1 MKQEIIDK
9 INRLA
14 SQDEPFL
21 FVINYQA
28 DEAFIRKLS
37 DINPEECLFDFE
49 GKGNFSHTR
58 KETWKEEIS
67 ETTWQIE
74 PPLYEDYEQS
84 FNIVKSNIMAGN
96 SYLTNLTNRVP
107 VSCNLSLEE
116 IFHRAKGKY
125 KLLLRRKRTQA
136 EDKAHLKEENIEE
149 NLTPFVCFSPE
160 TFVRIKGG
168 RIYSYPMKGTLDASL
183 PNAEKLLMEDRKEA
197 AEHATIVDLI
207 RNDLSR
213 VAEDVR
219 VDKYR
224 YVDVLHTNKG
234 DILQTSSE
242 ISGRLP
248 EDYPHHLGEIL
259 DAQLP
264 AGSITGAPKDK
275 TMQII
280 QEAEGY
286 DRGFYTGIMGIYD
299 QGELNS
305 AVMIRFIEE
314 EETSPVDF
322 EADGEKNFKANEG
335 KKPKI
340 VFQGRRRHH
349 FEERLPEGIRGSD
362 SENLPS
368 DLNPP
373 FILEKIKEIMKQQF
387 VETIKIK
394 NGKALALPY
403 HQARME
409 RTIRRF
415 FPTLASEEIKLSS
428 LISPKEEMNLYKA
441 RVVYDIQGV
450 EAIEYAPYKMKEI
463 HSLKVVE
470 DDEIDYTY
478 KSTDRSALNALVAQK
493 DDCDE
498 IIIVKNGLITDTS
511 FTNLALFD
519 GNRWL
524 TPKHPLL
531 QGTKRAQLLE
541 AGIILEADL
550 TLENLRKAEKVSLF
564 NAMIDFGERE
574 VTKIFL
580 PDQN

>member
-21 FVINYQA
+21 FVINYQG
-28 DEAFIRKLS
+28 DKAFIRLLS

-49 GKGNFSHTR
+49 GRGNLSHAW
-58 KETWKEEIS
+58 KETWKEGTSEKETWKKETSEEEIS

-74 PPLYEDYEQS
+74 PPLYEDYERS

-96 SYLTNLTNRVP
+96 SYLTNLTCRVP
-107 VSCNLSLEE
+107 VSCNLSLED

-125 KLLLRRKRTQA
+125 KLLLRRKR
-136 EDKAHLKEENIEE
+136 

-183 PNAEKLLMEDRKEA
+183 PNAEKQLMEDRKEA

-224 YVDVLHTNKG
+224 YIDVLHTNKG

-314 EETSPVDF
+314 ETSPVDF
-322 EADGEKNFKANEG
+322 ETDGEKNFKAKEG
-335 KKPKI
+335 K
-340 VFQGRRRHH
+340 
-349 FEERLPEGIRGSD
+349 
-362 SENLPS
+362 
-368 DLNPP
+368 
-373 FILEKIKEIMKQQF
+373 
-387 VETIKIK
+387 
-394 NGKALALPY
+394 
-403 HQARME
+403 
-409 RTIRRF
+409 
-415 FPTLASEEIKLSS
+415 ASEGKEPKASRKLYFKAGGGITSKS
-428 LISPKEEMNLYKA
+428 DCRREYEE
-441 RVVYDIQGV
+441 VIQ
-450 EAIEYAPYKMKEI
+450 
-463 HSLKVVE
+463 
-470 DDEIDYTY
+470 
-478 KSTDRSALNALVAQK
+478 
-493 DDCDE
+493 
-498 IIIVKNGLITDTS
+498 
-511 FTNLALFD
+511 
-519 GNRWL
+519 
-524 TPKHPLL
+524 
-531 QGTKRAQLLE
+531 
-541 AGIILEADL
+541 
-550 TLENLRKAEKVSLF
+550 
-564 NAMIDFGERE
+564 
-574 VTKIFL
+574 KIYL
-580 PDQN
+580 PF

>member
-21 FVINYQA
+21 FVINYQG
-28 DEAFIRKLS
+28 DKAFIRLLS

-49 GKGNFSHTR
+49 GRGNLSHVWKETLKEEISE

-74 PPLYEDYEQS
+74 PPLYEDYERS

-136 EDKAHLKEENIEE
+136 EDKAHLKEEAQNKAHLKEENIEE
-149 NLTPFVCFSPE
+149 NLTSFVCFSPE

-183 PNAEKLLMEDRKEA
+183 PNAEKLLMEDRKET

-224 YVDVLHTNKG
+224 YIDVLHTNKG

-242 ISGRLP
+242 ISGSLP
-248 EDYPHHLGEIL
+248 EDYRQHLGEIL

-280 QEAEGY
+280 HEAEGY

-299 QGELNS
+299 HGELNS
-305 AVMIRFIEE
+305 AVMIRFVEE
-314 EETSPVDF
+314 EASPSKT
-322 EADGEKNFKANEG
+322 EKGKNPEVSRELYFKAGGGITSKSDCRKEYEEVIQ
-335 KKPKI
+335 KI
-340 VFQGRRRHH
+340 Y
-349 FEERLPEGIRGSD
+349 LPIQENPS
-362 SENLPS
+362 SE
-368 DLNPP
+368 
-373 FILEKIKEIMKQQF
+373 
-387 VETIKIK
+387 
-394 NGKALALPY
+394 Y
-403 HQARME
+403 
-409 RTIRRF
+409 
-415 FPTLASEEIKLSS
+415 
-428 LISPKEEMNLYKA
+428 
-441 RVVYDIQGV
+441 
-450 EAIEYAPYKMKEI
+450 
-463 HSLKVVE
+463 
-470 DDEIDYTY
+470 
-478 KSTDRSALNALVAQK
+478 
-493 DDCDE
+493 
-498 IIIVKNGLITDTS
+498 
-511 FTNLALFD
+511 
-519 GNRWL
+519 
-524 TPKHPLL
+524 
-531 QGTKRAQLLE
+531 
-541 AGIILEADL
+541 
-550 TLENLRKAEKVSLF
+550 
-564 NAMIDFGERE
+564 
-574 VTKIFL
+574 
-580 PDQN
+580 

>member
-9 INRLA
+9 INQLA

-21 FVINYQA
+21 FVINYQG
-28 DEAFIRKLS
+28 DKAFIRLLS
-37 DINPEECLFDFE
+37 DIIPEECLFDFE
-49 GKGNFSHTR
+49 GRGNLSHAW
-58 KETWKEEIS
+58 KETWKEETLKEEISEKETWKKETSEKEIS
-67 ETTWQIE
+67 ETIWQIE
-74 PPLYEDYEQS
+74 PPLYEDYERS

-96 SYLTNLTNRVP
+96 SYLTNLTCRVP

-125 KLLLRRKRTQA
+125 KLLLRRKKTQA

-183 PNAEKLLMEDRKEA
+183 PDAEKQLMEDQKEA

-213 VAEDVR
+213 VAENVR

-224 YVDVLHTNKG
+224 YIDVLHTNKG

-248 EDYPHHLGEIL
+248 EDYRQHLGEIL

-280 QEAEGY
+280 HEAEGY

-314 EETSPVDF
+314 ETSPVDF
-322 EADGEKNFKANEG
+322 ETDGEKNFKAKEG
-335 KKPKI
+335 K
-340 VFQGRRRHH
+340 
-349 FEERLPEGIRGSD
+349 
-362 SENLPS
+362 
-368 DLNPP
+368 
-373 FILEKIKEIMKQQF
+373 
-387 VETIKIK
+387 
-394 NGKALALPY
+394 
-403 HQARME
+403 
-409 RTIRRF
+409 
-415 FPTLASEEIKLSS
+415 ASEGKE
-428 LISPKEEMNLYKA
+428 PKASRELYFKAGGGITSKSDCRKEYEE
-441 RVVYDIQGV
+441 VIQ
-450 EAIEYAPYKMKEI
+450 
-463 HSLKVVE
+463 
-470 DDEIDYTY
+470 
-478 KSTDRSALNALVAQK
+478 
-493 DDCDE
+493 
-498 IIIVKNGLITDTS
+498 
-511 FTNLALFD
+511 
-519 GNRWL
+519 
-524 TPKHPLL
+524 
-531 QGTKRAQLLE
+531 
-541 AGIILEADL
+541 
-550 TLENLRKAEKVSLF
+550 
-564 NAMIDFGERE
+564 
-574 VTKIFL
+574 KIYL
-580 PDQN
+580 PF

>member
-21 FVINYQA
+21 FVINYQG
-28 DEAFIRKLS
+28 DKAFIRLLS

-49 GKGNFSHTR
+49 GRGNFSHARKETLKEEISE
-58 KETWKEEIS
+58 KETWKKETSEKEIS

-74 PPLYEDYEQS
+74 PPLYEDYERS

-96 SYLTNLTNRVP
+96 SYLTNLTCRVP

-125 KLLLRRKRTQA
+125 KLLLRRKR
-136 EDKAHLKEENIEE
+136 

-183 PNAEKLLMEDRKEA
+183 PDAEKQLMEDRKEA

-224 YVDVLHTNKG
+224 YIDVLHTNKG
-234 DILQTSSE
+234 NILQTSSE

-314 EETSPVDF
+314 ETSPVDF
-322 EADGEKNFKANEG
+322 ETDGEKNFKAKEG
-335 KKPKI
+335 K
-340 VFQGRRRHH
+340 
-349 FEERLPEGIRGSD
+349 
-362 SENLPS
+362 
-368 DLNPP
+368 
-373 FILEKIKEIMKQQF
+373 
-387 VETIKIK
+387 
-394 NGKALALPY
+394 
-403 HQARME
+403 
-409 RTIRRF
+409 
-415 FPTLASEEIKLSS
+415 ASEGKEPKASRKLYFKAGGGITSKS
-428 LISPKEEMNLYKA
+428 DCRKEYEE
-441 RVVYDIQGV
+441 VIQ
-450 EAIEYAPYKMKEI
+450 
-463 HSLKVVE
+463 
-470 DDEIDYTY
+470 
-478 KSTDRSALNALVAQK
+478 
-493 DDCDE
+493 
-498 IIIVKNGLITDTS
+498 
-511 FTNLALFD
+511 
-519 GNRWL
+519 
-524 TPKHPLL
+524 
-531 QGTKRAQLLE
+531 
-541 AGIILEADL
+541 
-550 TLENLRKAEKVSLF
+550 
-564 NAMIDFGERE
+564 
-574 VTKIFL
+574 KIYL
-580 PDQN
+580 PF

>member
-21 FVINYQA
+21 FVINYQG
-28 DEAFIRKLS
+28 DKAFIRLLS

-49 GKGNFSHTR
+49 GRGNLSHAW
-58 KETWKEEIS
+58 KETWKEETWKEETWKKKISEEEIS
-67 ETTWQIE
+67 ETIWQIE
-74 PPLYEDYEQS
+74 PPLYEDYERS

-96 SYLTNLTNRVP
+96 SYLTNLTCRVP

-213 VAEDVR
+213 VAENVR

-224 YVDVLHTNKG
+224 YIDVLHTNKG
-234 DILQTSSE
+234 NILQTSSE

-314 EETSPVDF
+314 ETSPVDF
-322 EADGEKNFKANEG
+322 EADGEKNFKAKEG
-335 KKPKI
+335 K
-340 VFQGRRRHH
+340 
-349 FEERLPEGIRGSD
+349 
-362 SENLPS
+362 
-368 DLNPP
+368 
-373 FILEKIKEIMKQQF
+373 
-387 VETIKIK
+387 
-394 NGKALALPY
+394 
-403 HQARME
+403 
-409 RTIRRF
+409 
-415 FPTLASEEIKLSS
+415 ASEGKE
-428 LISPKEEMNLYKA
+428 PKASRELYFKAGGGITSKSDCQREYEE
-441 RVVYDIQGV
+441 VIQ
-450 EAIEYAPYKMKEI
+450 
-463 HSLKVVE
+463 
-470 DDEIDYTY
+470 
-478 KSTDRSALNALVAQK
+478 
-493 DDCDE
+493 
-498 IIIVKNGLITDTS
+498 
-511 FTNLALFD
+511 
-519 GNRWL
+519 
-524 TPKHPLL
+524 
-531 QGTKRAQLLE
+531 
-541 AGIILEADL
+541 
-550 TLENLRKAEKVSLF
+550 
-564 NAMIDFGERE
+564 
-574 VTKIFL
+574 KIYL
-580 PDQN
+580 PF

>member
-1 MKQEIIDK
+1 MKQKIIDK

-14 SQDEPFL
+14 SQKEPFL

-37 DINPEECLFDFE
+37 DINSEECLFDFE
-49 GKGNFSHTR
+49 GRGNWRENHS
-58 KETWKEEIS
+58 KEMGDSKRIYEEIS
-67 ETTWQIE
+67 REIPKEISEKKFFKGTPLDSPISWQIT
-74 PPLYEDYEQS
+74 PPLYNDYERS
-84 FNIVKSNIMAGN
+84 FDIVKNNIMAGN
-96 SYLTNLTNRVP
+96 SYLTNLTCKVP
-107 VSCNLSLEE
+107 VSCNLSLED
-116 IFHRAKGKY
+116 IFNQAKGKY
-125 KLLLRRKRTQA
+125 KLLIRRKRTQA
-136 EDKAHLKEENIEE
+136 EDKAQQKEEESQNKADKIEEEFQNKTYPKEENIEE
-149 NLTPFVCFSPE
+149 ISNSFVCFSPE

-224 YVDVLHTNKG
+224 YIDVLHTNKG

-286 DRGFYTGIMGIYD
+286 DRGFYTGIMGIYN

-305 AVMIRFIEE
+305 AVIIRFIE

-335 KKPKI
+335 KKPKESRKLYFKAGGGI
-340 VFQGRRRHH
+340 TSKSDCRREY
-349 FEERLPEGIRGSD
+349 EEVIQKIYLP
-362 SENLPS
+362 
-368 DLNPP
+368 
-373 FILEKIKEIMKQQF
+373 F
-387 VETIKIK
+387 
-394 NGKALALPY
+394 
-403 HQARME
+403 
-409 RTIRRF
+409 
-415 FPTLASEEIKLSS
+415 
-428 LISPKEEMNLYKA
+428 
-441 RVVYDIQGV
+441 
-450 EAIEYAPYKMKEI
+450 
-463 HSLKVVE
+463 
-470 DDEIDYTY
+470 
-478 KSTDRSALNALVAQK
+478 
-493 DDCDE
+493 
-498 IIIVKNGLITDTS
+498 
-511 FTNLALFD
+511 
-519 GNRWL
+519 
-524 TPKHPLL
+524 
-531 QGTKRAQLLE
+531 
-541 AGIILEADL
+541 
-550 TLENLRKAEKVSLF
+550 
-564 NAMIDFGERE
+564 
-574 VTKIFL
+574 
-580 PDQN
+580 

>member
-21 FVINYQA
+21 FVINYQG
-28 DEAFIRKLS
+28 DKAFIRLLS

-49 GKGNFSHTR
+49 GRGNLSHAWKETLKEGTSE
-58 KETWKEEIS
+58 KETWKKETSEEEIS
-67 ETTWQIE
+67 ETTWQIG
-74 PPLYEDYEQS
+74 PPFYEDYERS
-84 FNIVKSNIMAGN
+84 FNIVKNNIMAGN
-96 SYLTNLTNRVP
+96 SYLTNLTCRVP

-125 KLLLRRKRTQA
+125 KLLLKRKRTQA
-136 EDKAHLKEENIEE
+136 EDKVYLKEEPQNKAHLKEEPQNKAHLKEENIEE

-183 PNAEKLLMEDRKEA
+183 PDAEKLLMEDRKEA

-213 VAEDVR
+213 VAENVR

-224 YVDVLHTNKG
+224 YIDVLHTNKG

-248 EDYPHHLGEIL
+248 EDYPHHLGKIL

-314 EETSPVDF
+314 ETSPVDF
-322 EADGEKNFKANEG
+322 EADGEKNFNASEG
-335 KKPKI
+335 K
-340 VFQGRRRHH
+340 GD
-349 FEERLPEGIRGSD
+349 E
-362 SENLPS
+362 
-368 DLNPP
+368 
-373 FILEKIKEIMKQQF
+373 
-387 VETIKIK
+387 
-394 NGKALALPY
+394 
-403 HQARME
+403 
-409 RTIRRF
+409 
-415 FPTLASEEIKLSS
+415 ASEGKRDEASRKLYFKAGGGITSKS
-428 LISPKEEMNLYKA
+428 DCRREYEE
-441 RVVYDIQGV
+441 VIQ
-450 EAIEYAPYKMKEI
+450 
-463 HSLKVVE
+463 
-470 DDEIDYTY
+470 
-478 KSTDRSALNALVAQK
+478 
-493 DDCDE
+493 
-498 IIIVKNGLITDTS
+498 
-511 FTNLALFD
+511 
-519 GNRWL
+519 
-524 TPKHPLL
+524 
-531 QGTKRAQLLE
+531 
-541 AGIILEADL
+541 
-550 TLENLRKAEKVSLF
+550 
-564 NAMIDFGERE
+564 
-574 VTKIFL
+574 KIYL
-580 PDQN
+580 PF

>member
-9 INRLA
+9 INQLA

-21 FVINYQA
+21 FVINYQG
-28 DEAFIRKLS
+28 DKAFIRLLS
-37 DINPEECLFDFE
+37 DIIPEECLFDFE
-49 GKGNFSHTR
+49 GRGNFSHAW
-58 KETWKEEIS
+58 KETWKEGNS

-74 PPLYEDYEQS
+74 PPLYEDYERS

-96 SYLTNLTNRVP
+96 SYLTNLTCRVP
-107 VSCNLSLEE
+107 VSCNLSLED

-125 KLLLRRKRTQA
+125 KLLLKRKRTQA
-136 EDKAHLKEENIEE
+136 EDKDHLKEEAQNKAHLKEENIEE
-149 NLTPFVCFSPE
+149 NLNPFVCFSPE

-183 PNAEKLLMEDRKEA
+183 HDAEKQLMEDRKEA

-224 YVDVLHTNKG
+224 YIDVLHTNKG

-259 DAQLP
+259 EAQLP

-314 EETSPVDF
+314 ETSPVDF
-322 EADGEKNFKANEG
+322 ETDGEKNFKAKEG
-335 KKPKI
+335 K
-340 VFQGRRRHH
+340 
-349 FEERLPEGIRGSD
+349 
-362 SENLPS
+362 
-368 DLNPP
+368 
-373 FILEKIKEIMKQQF
+373 
-387 VETIKIK
+387 
-394 NGKALALPY
+394 
-403 HQARME
+403 
-409 RTIRRF
+409 
-415 FPTLASEEIKLSS
+415 ASEGKE
-428 LISPKEEMNLYKA
+428 PKASRELYFKAGGGITSKSDCRKEYEE
-441 RVVYDIQGV
+441 VIQ
-450 EAIEYAPYKMKEI
+450 
-463 HSLKVVE
+463 
-470 DDEIDYTY
+470 
-478 KSTDRSALNALVAQK
+478 
-493 DDCDE
+493 
-498 IIIVKNGLITDTS
+498 
-511 FTNLALFD
+511 
-519 GNRWL
+519 
-524 TPKHPLL
+524 
-531 QGTKRAQLLE
+531 
-541 AGIILEADL
+541 
-550 TLENLRKAEKVSLF
+550 
-564 NAMIDFGERE
+564 
-574 VTKIFL
+574 KIYL
-580 PDQN
+580 PF

>member
-9 INRLA
+9 INQLA

-21 FVINYQA
+21 FVINYQG
-28 DEAFIRKLS
+28 DKAFIRLLS

-49 GKGNFSHTR
+49 GRGNLSHVWKETLKEEISE
-58 KETWKEEIS
+58 KETWKKETSEKKIS

-74 PPLYEDYEQS
+74 PPLYEDYKRS

-96 SYLTNLTNRVP
+96 SYLTNLTCRVP

-125 KLLLRRKRTQA
+125 KLLLRRKR
-136 EDKAHLKEENIEE
+136 

-183 PNAEKLLMEDRKEA
+183 PNAEKQLMEDRKEA

-213 VAEDVR
+213 VAENVR

-280 QEAEGY
+280 HEAEGY

-305 AVMIRFIEE
+305 AVMIRFVEE
-314 EETSPVDF
+314 EASSSKT
-322 EADGEKNFKANEG
+322 EKGKNSEVSRELYFKAGGGITSKSDCRKEYEEVIQ
-335 KKPKI
+335 KI
-340 VFQGRRRHH
+340 Y
-349 FEERLPEGIRGSD
+349 LPIQENPS
-362 SENLPS
+362 SE
-368 DLNPP
+368 
-373 FILEKIKEIMKQQF
+373 
-387 VETIKIK
+387 
-394 NGKALALPY
+394 Y
-403 HQARME
+403 
-409 RTIRRF
+409 
-415 FPTLASEEIKLSS
+415 
-428 LISPKEEMNLYKA
+428 
-441 RVVYDIQGV
+441 
-450 EAIEYAPYKMKEI
+450 
-463 HSLKVVE
+463 
-470 DDEIDYTY
+470 
-478 KSTDRSALNALVAQK
+478 
-493 DDCDE
+493 
-498 IIIVKNGLITDTS
+498 
-511 FTNLALFD
+511 
-519 GNRWL
+519 
-524 TPKHPLL
+524 
-531 QGTKRAQLLE
+531 
-541 AGIILEADL
+541 
-550 TLENLRKAEKVSLF
+550 
-564 NAMIDFGERE
+564 
-574 VTKIFL
+574 
-580 PDQN
+580 

>member
-9 INRLA
+9 INQLA

-21 FVINYQA
+21 FVINYQG
-28 DEAFIRKLS
+28 DKAFIRLLS

-49 GKGNFSHTR
+49 GRGNLSHAWKEAWKEGTSE
-58 KETWKEEIS
+58 KETWKKETSEEEIS

-74 PPLYEDYEQS
+74 PPLYEDYERS

-96 SYLTNLTNRVP
+96 SYLTNLTCRVP
-107 VSCNLSLEE
+107 VSCNLPLEE

-136 EDKAHLKEENIEE
+136 EDKAHLKEEPQNKDYLKEEPQNKAHLKEENTEE

-183 PNAEKLLMEDRKEA
+183 PDAEKQLMEDRKEA

-224 YVDVLHTNKG
+224 YIDVLHTNKG

-314 EETSPVDF
+314 ETSPVDF
-322 EADGEKNFKANEG
+322 ETDGEKNFKAKEG
-335 KKPKI
+335 K
-340 VFQGRRRHH
+340 
-349 FEERLPEGIRGSD
+349 
-362 SENLPS
+362 
-368 DLNPP
+368 
-373 FILEKIKEIMKQQF
+373 
-387 VETIKIK
+387 
-394 NGKALALPY
+394 
-403 HQARME
+403 
-409 RTIRRF
+409 
-415 FPTLASEEIKLSS
+415 ASEGKE
-428 LISPKEEMNLYKA
+428 PKASRELYFKAGGGITSKSDCQREYEE
-441 RVVYDIQGV
+441 VIQ
-450 EAIEYAPYKMKEI
+450 
-463 HSLKVVE
+463 
-470 DDEIDYTY
+470 
-478 KSTDRSALNALVAQK
+478 
-493 DDCDE
+493 
-498 IIIVKNGLITDTS
+498 
-511 FTNLALFD
+511 
-519 GNRWL
+519 
-524 TPKHPLL
+524 
-531 QGTKRAQLLE
+531 
-541 AGIILEADL
+541 
-550 TLENLRKAEKVSLF
+550 
-564 NAMIDFGERE
+564 
-574 VTKIFL
+574 KIYL
-580 PDQN
+580 PF

>member
-9 INRLA
+9 INQLA

-21 FVINYQA
+21 FVINYQG
-28 DEAFIRKLS
+28 DKAFIRLLS

-49 GKGNFSHTR
+49 GRGNLSHAW
-58 KETWKEEIS
+58 KETWKEGTWKEETWKKKISEEEIS

-74 PPLYEDYEQS
+74 PPLYEDYERS

-96 SYLTNLTNRVP
+96 SYLTNLTCRVP
-107 VSCNLSLEE
+107 VSCNLSLED

-125 KLLLRRKRTQA
+125 KLLLRRKR
-136 EDKAHLKEENIEE
+136 

-183 PNAEKLLMEDRKEA
+183 PDAEKQLMEDRKEA

-213 VAEDVR
+213 VAENVR

-224 YVDVLHTNKG
+224 YIDVLHTNKG

-314 EETSPVDF
+314 ETSPVDF
-322 EADGEKNFKANEG
+322 ETDGEKNFKAKEG
-335 KKPKI
+335 K
-340 VFQGRRRHH
+340 
-349 FEERLPEGIRGSD
+349 
-362 SENLPS
+362 
-368 DLNPP
+368 
-373 FILEKIKEIMKQQF
+373 
-387 VETIKIK
+387 
-394 NGKALALPY
+394 
-403 HQARME
+403 
-409 RTIRRF
+409 
-415 FPTLASEEIKLSS
+415 ASEGKEPKASRKLYFKAGGGITSKS
-428 LISPKEEMNLYKA
+428 DCRKEYEE
-441 RVVYDIQGV
+441 VIQ
-450 EAIEYAPYKMKEI
+450 
-463 HSLKVVE
+463 
-470 DDEIDYTY
+470 
-478 KSTDRSALNALVAQK
+478 
-493 DDCDE
+493 
-498 IIIVKNGLITDTS
+498 
-511 FTNLALFD
+511 
-519 GNRWL
+519 
-524 TPKHPLL
+524 
-531 QGTKRAQLLE
+531 
-541 AGIILEADL
+541 
-550 TLENLRKAEKVSLF
+550 
-564 NAMIDFGERE
+564 
-574 VTKIFL
+574 KIYL
-580 PDQN
+580 PF

>member
-1 MKQEIIDK
+1 MRICNPQHQTLVSSLRFYHQYFALPKKSSIFAGMKQEIIDK

-21 FVINYQA
+21 FVINYQG
-28 DEAFIRKLS
+28 DKTFIRLLS

-49 GKGNFSHTR
+49 GRGNLSHAW
-58 KETWKEEIS
+58 KETWKEETSEKETSEEEIS

-74 PPLYEDYEQS
+74 PPLYEDYKRS

-96 SYLTNLTNRVP
+96 SYLTNLTCRVP

-136 EDKAHLKEENIEE
+136 EDKDHLKEENIEE

-183 PNAEKLLMEDRKEA
+183 PDAEKQLMEDRKEA

-213 VAEDVR
+213 VAENVR

-224 YVDVLHTNKG
+224 YIDVLHTNKG

-314 EETSPVDF
+314 ETSPVDF
-322 EADGEKNFKANEG
+322 ETDGEKNFKAKEG
-335 KKPKI
+335 K
-340 VFQGRRRHH
+340 
-349 FEERLPEGIRGSD
+349 
-362 SENLPS
+362 
-368 DLNPP
+368 
-373 FILEKIKEIMKQQF
+373 
-387 VETIKIK
+387 
-394 NGKALALPY
+394 
-403 HQARME
+403 
-409 RTIRRF
+409 
-415 FPTLASEEIKLSS
+415 ASEGKEPKASRKLYFKAGGGITSKS
-428 LISPKEEMNLYKA
+428 DCRKEYEE
-441 RVVYDIQGV
+441 VIQ
-450 EAIEYAPYKMKEI
+450 
-463 HSLKVVE
+463 
-470 DDEIDYTY
+470 
-478 KSTDRSALNALVAQK
+478 
-493 DDCDE
+493 
-498 IIIVKNGLITDTS
+498 
-511 FTNLALFD
+511 
-519 GNRWL
+519 
-524 TPKHPLL
+524 
-531 QGTKRAQLLE
+531 
-541 AGIILEADL
+541 
-550 TLENLRKAEKVSLF
+550 
-564 NAMIDFGERE
+564 
-574 VTKIFL
+574 KIYL
-580 PDQN
+580 PF

>member
-9 INRLA
+9 INQLA

-21 FVINYQA
+21 FVINYQG
-28 DEAFIRKLS
+28 DKAFIRLLS

-49 GKGNFSHTR
+49 GRGNFSHVWKETLKEEISE
-58 KETWKEEIS
+58 KETWKKETSEKKIS

-74 PPLYEDYEQS
+74 PPLYEDYKRS

-96 SYLTNLTNRVP
+96 SYLTNLTCRVP

-125 KLLLRRKRTQA
+125 KLLLRRKR
-136 EDKAHLKEENIEE
+136 

-183 PNAEKLLMEDRKEA
+183 PNAEKQLMEDRKEA

-213 VAEDVR
+213 VAENVR

-280 QEAEGY
+280 HEAEGY

-314 EETSPVDF
+314 ETSPVDF
-322 EADGEKNFKANEG
+322 ETDGEKNFKAKEG
-335 KKPKI
+335 K
-340 VFQGRRRHH
+340 
-349 FEERLPEGIRGSD
+349 
-362 SENLPS
+362 
-368 DLNPP
+368 
-373 FILEKIKEIMKQQF
+373 
-387 VETIKIK
+387 
-394 NGKALALPY
+394 
-403 HQARME
+403 
-409 RTIRRF
+409 
-415 FPTLASEEIKLSS
+415 ASEGKE
-428 LISPKEEMNLYKA
+428 PKASRELYFKAGGGITSKSDCQREYEE
-441 RVVYDIQGV
+441 VIQ
-450 EAIEYAPYKMKEI
+450 
-463 HSLKVVE
+463 
-470 DDEIDYTY
+470 
-478 KSTDRSALNALVAQK
+478 
-493 DDCDE
+493 
-498 IIIVKNGLITDTS
+498 
-511 FTNLALFD
+511 
-519 GNRWL
+519 
-524 TPKHPLL
+524 
-531 QGTKRAQLLE
+531 
-541 AGIILEADL
+541 
-550 TLENLRKAEKVSLF
+550 
-564 NAMIDFGERE
+564 
-574 VTKIFL
+574 KIYL
-580 PDQN
+580 PF

>member
-9 INRLA
+9 INQLA

-21 FVINYQA
+21 FVINYQG
-28 DEAFIRKLS
+28 DKAFIRLLS

-49 GKGNFSHTR
+49 GRGNLSHVWKETLKEEISE
-58 KETWKEEIS
+58 KETWKEGTSEKEIS

-74 PPLYEDYEQS
+74 PPLYEDYERS

-96 SYLTNLTNRVP
+96 SYLTNLTCRVP
-107 VSCNLSLEE
+107 VSSNLSLEE

-125 KLLLRRKRTQA
+125 KLLLRRKR
-136 EDKAHLKEENIEE
+136 

-183 PNAEKLLMEDRKEA
+183 PNAEKQLMEDRKEA

-213 VAEDVR
+213 VADDVR

-224 YVDVLHTNKG
+224 YIDVLHTNKG

-280 QEAEGY
+280 HEAEGY

-314 EETSPVDF
+314 ETSPVDF
-322 EADGEKNFKANEG
+322 EADGEKNFKAKEG
-335 KKPKI
+335 K
-340 VFQGRRRHH
+340 
-349 FEERLPEGIRGSD
+349 
-362 SENLPS
+362 
-368 DLNPP
+368 
-373 FILEKIKEIMKQQF
+373 
-387 VETIKIK
+387 
-394 NGKALALPY
+394 
-403 HQARME
+403 
-409 RTIRRF
+409 
-415 FPTLASEEIKLSS
+415 ASEGKEPKASRKLYFKAGGGITSKS
-428 LISPKEEMNLYKA
+428 DCRKEYEE
-441 RVVYDIQGV
+441 VIQ
-450 EAIEYAPYKMKEI
+450 
-463 HSLKVVE
+463 
-470 DDEIDYTY
+470 
-478 KSTDRSALNALVAQK
+478 
-493 DDCDE
+493 
-498 IIIVKNGLITDTS
+498 
-511 FTNLALFD
+511 
-519 GNRWL
+519 
-524 TPKHPLL
+524 
-531 QGTKRAQLLE
+531 
-541 AGIILEADL
+541 
-550 TLENLRKAEKVSLF
+550 
-564 NAMIDFGERE
+564 
-574 VTKIFL
+574 KIYL
-580 PDQN
+580 PF

>member
-9 INRLA
+9 INQLA

-21 FVINYQA
+21 FVINYQG
-28 DEAFIRKLS
+28 DKAFIRLLS
-37 DINPEECLFDFE
+37 GINPEECLFDFE
-49 GKGNFSHTR
+49 GRGNLSHAW
-58 KETWKEEIS
+58 KETWKEGTWKEETWKKKISEKEIS
-67 ETTWQIE
+67 ETIWQIE
-74 PPLYEDYEQS
+74 PPLYEDYERS

-96 SYLTNLTNRVP
+96 SYLTNLTCRVP

-125 KLLLRRKRTQA
+125 KLLLRRKKTQA
-136 EDKAHLKEENIEE
+136 EDKAHLKEEAQNKDYLKEEPQNKDHLKEEPQNKDHLKEEPQNKDHLKEENIEE

-183 PNAEKLLMEDRKEA
+183 PNAEKQLMEDRKEA

-224 YVDVLHTNKG
+224 YIDVLHTNKG

-314 EETSPVDF
+314 EVFPSKTENRMNY
-322 EADGEKNFKANEG
+322 EAIRKLYFKAGGGITSKSDCRKEYEEVIQ
-335 KKPKI
+335 KI
-340 VFQGRRRHH
+340 Y
-349 FEERLPEGIRGSD
+349 LPI
-362 SENLPS
+362 
-368 DLNPP
+368 
-373 FILEKIKEIMKQQF
+373 
-387 VETIKIK
+387 
-394 NGKALALPY
+394 
-403 HQARME
+403 
-409 RTIRRF
+409 
-415 FPTLASEEIKLSS
+415 
-428 LISPKEEMNLYKA
+428 
-441 RVVYDIQGV
+441 
-450 EAIEYAPYKMKEI
+450 
-463 HSLKVVE
+463 
-470 DDEIDYTY
+470 
-478 KSTDRSALNALVAQK
+478 
-493 DDCDE
+493 
-498 IIIVKNGLITDTS
+498 
-511 FTNLALFD
+511 
-519 GNRWL
+519 
-524 TPKHPLL
+524 
-531 QGTKRAQLLE
+531 
-541 AGIILEADL
+541 
-550 TLENLRKAEKVSLF
+550 
-564 NAMIDFGERE
+564 
-574 VTKIFL
+574 
-580 PDQN
+580 

>member
-21 FVINYQA
+21 FVINYQG
-28 DEAFIRKLS
+28 DKVFIRLLS

-49 GKGNFSHTR
+49 GRGNFSHAR
-58 KETWKEEIS
+58 KETLKEEIP
-67 ETTWQIE
+67 EVTWQIT
-74 PPLYEDYEQS
+74 PPLYNDYERS

-96 SYLTNLTNRVP
+96 SYLTNLTCRVP

-125 KLLLRRKRTQA
+125 KLLLRRKRNQA
-136 EDKAHLKEENIEE
+136 EDKAHLKEEESQNKADKMEEEFQNKTYPKEENIEE
-149 NLTPFVCFSPE
+149 ISNPFVCFSPE

-183 PNAEKLLMEDRKEA
+183 PNAEKLLMEDQKEA

-224 YVDVLHTNKG
+224 YIDVLHTNKG

-314 EETSPVDF
+314 ETSPVDF
-322 EADGEKNFKANEG
+322 ETDGEKNFKAKEG
-335 KKPKI
+335 K
-340 VFQGRRRHH
+340 
-349 FEERLPEGIRGSD
+349 
-362 SENLPS
+362 
-368 DLNPP
+368 
-373 FILEKIKEIMKQQF
+373 
-387 VETIKIK
+387 
-394 NGKALALPY
+394 
-403 HQARME
+403 
-409 RTIRRF
+409 
-415 FPTLASEEIKLSS
+415 ASEGKEPKASRKLYFKAGGGITSKS
-428 LISPKEEMNLYKA
+428 DCRKEYEE
-441 RVVYDIQGV
+441 VIQ
-450 EAIEYAPYKMKEI
+450 
-463 HSLKVVE
+463 
-470 DDEIDYTY
+470 
-478 KSTDRSALNALVAQK
+478 
-493 DDCDE
+493 
-498 IIIVKNGLITDTS
+498 
-511 FTNLALFD
+511 
-519 GNRWL
+519 
-524 TPKHPLL
+524 
-531 QGTKRAQLLE
+531 
-541 AGIILEADL
+541 
-550 TLENLRKAEKVSLF
+550 
-564 NAMIDFGERE
+564 
-574 VTKIFL
+574 KIYL
-580 PDQN
+580 PF

>member
-1 MKQEIIDK
+1 MKQKIIDK

-21 FVINYQA
+21 FVINYQG
-28 DEAFIRKLS
+28 DKAFIRLLS

-49 GKGNFSHTR
+49 GRGNLSHIW
-58 KETWKEEIS
+58 KETLKEGIS

-74 PPLYEDYEQS
+74 PPLYEDYERS

-96 SYLTNLTNRVP
+96 SYLTNLTCRVP

-125 KLLLRRKRTQA
+125 KLLLRRKRT
-136 EDKAHLKEENIEE
+136 
-149 NLTPFVCFSPE
+149 LTPFVCFSPE

-213 VAEDVR
+213 VAENVR

-224 YVDVLHTNKG
+224 YIDVLHTNKG

-280 QEAEGY
+280 HEAEGY

-314 EETSPVDF
+314 ETSPVDF
-322 EADGEKNFKANEG
+322 EADGKKNFKAKEG
-335 KKPKI
+335 K
-340 VFQGRRRHH
+340 
-349 FEERLPEGIRGSD
+349 
-362 SENLPS
+362 
-368 DLNPP
+368 
-373 FILEKIKEIMKQQF
+373 
-387 VETIKIK
+387 
-394 NGKALALPY
+394 
-403 HQARME
+403 
-409 RTIRRF
+409 
-415 FPTLASEEIKLSS
+415 ASEGKEPKASRKLYFKAGGGITSKS
-428 LISPKEEMNLYKA
+428 DCRKEYEE
-441 RVVYDIQGV
+441 VIQ
-450 EAIEYAPYKMKEI
+450 
-463 HSLKVVE
+463 
-470 DDEIDYTY
+470 
-478 KSTDRSALNALVAQK
+478 
-493 DDCDE
+493 
-498 IIIVKNGLITDTS
+498 
-511 FTNLALFD
+511 
-519 GNRWL
+519 
-524 TPKHPLL
+524 
-531 QGTKRAQLLE
+531 
-541 AGIILEADL
+541 
-550 TLENLRKAEKVSLF
+550 
-564 NAMIDFGERE
+564 
-574 VTKIFL
+574 KIYL
-580 PDQN
+580 PF

>member
-1 MKQEIIDK
+1 MFRDFLSPIFYDQFFAHPNKSSIFADMKQEIIDK

-21 FVINYQA
+21 FVINYQG
-28 DEAFIRKLS
+28 DKAFIRQLS

-49 GKGNFSHTR
+49 GRGNLSHAW
-58 KETWKEEIS
+58 KETLKEETS

-74 PPLYEDYEQS
+74 PPLYEDYERS
-84 FNIVKSNIMAGN
+84 FNIVKNNIMAGN
-96 SYLTNLTNRVP
+96 SYLTNLTCKVP

-136 EDKAHLKEENIEE
+136 EDKAHLKEEAQNKAHLKEENIEE

-160 TFVRIKGG
+160 TFVKIKGG

-213 VAEDVR
+213 VAENVR

-280 QEAEGY
+280 HEAEGY

-314 EETSPVDF
+314 ETSPVDF

-335 KKPKI
+335 KKPKESRELYFKAGGGI
-340 VFQGRRRHH
+340 TSKSDCRREY
-349 FEERLPEGIRGSD
+349 EEVIQKIYLP
-362 SENLPS
+362 
-368 DLNPP
+368 
-373 FILEKIKEIMKQQF
+373 F
-387 VETIKIK
+387 
-394 NGKALALPY
+394 
-403 HQARME
+403 
-409 RTIRRF
+409 
-415 FPTLASEEIKLSS
+415 
-428 LISPKEEMNLYKA
+428 
-441 RVVYDIQGV
+441 
-450 EAIEYAPYKMKEI
+450 
-463 HSLKVVE
+463 
-470 DDEIDYTY
+470 
-478 KSTDRSALNALVAQK
+478 
-493 DDCDE
+493 
-498 IIIVKNGLITDTS
+498 
-511 FTNLALFD
+511 
-519 GNRWL
+519 
-524 TPKHPLL
+524 
-531 QGTKRAQLLE
+531 
-541 AGIILEADL
+541 
-550 TLENLRKAEKVSLF
+550 
-564 NAMIDFGERE
+564 
-574 VTKIFL
+574 
-580 PDQN
+580 

>member
-21 FVINYQA
+21 FVINYQG
-28 DEAFIRKLS
+28 DKAFIRLLS

-49 GKGNFSHTR
+49 GRGNLSHAWKETLKEGTSE
-58 KETWKEEIS
+58 KETWKKVTSEEEIS

-74 PPLYEDYEQS
+74 PPLYEDYERS

-96 SYLTNLTNRVP
+96 SYLTNLTCRVP
-107 VSCNLSLEE
+107 VSCNLPLEE

-125 KLLLRRKRTQA
+125 KLLLRRKKTQA
-136 EDKAHLKEENIEE
+136 EDKAHLKEEAQNKDYLKEEPQNKAHLKEEAQNKAHLKEENIEE

-183 PNAEKLLMEDRKEA
+183 PNAEKQLMEDQKEA

-224 YVDVLHTNKG
+224 YIDVLHTNKG

-280 QEAEGY
+280 QETEGY

-314 EETSPVDF
+314 ETSPVDF
-322 EADGEKNFKANEG
+322 ETDGEKNFKASEG
-335 KKPKI
+335 KGDEASRKLYFKAGGGITSKSNCRREYEEVIQKI
-340 VFQGRRRHH
+340 Y
-349 FEERLPEGIRGSD
+349 LP
-362 SENLPS
+362 
-368 DLNPP
+368 
-373 FILEKIKEIMKQQF
+373 F
-387 VETIKIK
+387 
-394 NGKALALPY
+394 
-403 HQARME
+403 
-409 RTIRRF
+409 
-415 FPTLASEEIKLSS
+415 
-428 LISPKEEMNLYKA
+428 
-441 RVVYDIQGV
+441 
-450 EAIEYAPYKMKEI
+450 
-463 HSLKVVE
+463 
-470 DDEIDYTY
+470 
-478 KSTDRSALNALVAQK
+478 
-493 DDCDE
+493 
-498 IIIVKNGLITDTS
+498 
-511 FTNLALFD
+511 
-519 GNRWL
+519 
-524 TPKHPLL
+524 
-531 QGTKRAQLLE
+531 
-541 AGIILEADL
+541 
-550 TLENLRKAEKVSLF
+550 
-564 NAMIDFGERE
+564 
-574 VTKIFL
+574 
-580 PDQN
+580 

>member
-9 INRLA
+9 INQLA

-21 FVINYQA
+21 FVINYQG
-28 DEAFIRKLS
+28 DKAFIRLLS

-49 GKGNFSHTR
+49 GRGNLSHAWKETLKEETSE
-58 KETWKEEIS
+58 KETWKKETLKKETLKEEIS

-74 PPLYEDYEQS
+74 PPLYEDYERS

-96 SYLTNLTNRVP
+96 SYLTNLTCRVP

-125 KLLLRRKRTQA
+125 KLLLRRKR
-136 EDKAHLKEENIEE
+136 

-213 VAEDVR
+213 VAENVR

-224 YVDVLHTNKG
+224 YIDVLHTNKG
-234 DILQTSSE
+234 NILQTSSE

-248 EDYPHHLGEIL
+248 EDYRQHLGEIL

-314 EETSPVDF
+314 ETSPVDF
-322 EADGEKNFKANEG
+322 ETDGEKNFKAKEG
-335 KKPKI
+335 K
-340 VFQGRRRHH
+340 
-349 FEERLPEGIRGSD
+349 
-362 SENLPS
+362 
-368 DLNPP
+368 
-373 FILEKIKEIMKQQF
+373 
-387 VETIKIK
+387 
-394 NGKALALPY
+394 
-403 HQARME
+403 
-409 RTIRRF
+409 
-415 FPTLASEEIKLSS
+415 ASEGKEPKASRKLYFKAGGGITSKS
-428 LISPKEEMNLYKA
+428 DCQREYEE
-441 RVVYDIQGV
+441 VIQ
-450 EAIEYAPYKMKEI
+450 
-463 HSLKVVE
+463 
-470 DDEIDYTY
+470 
-478 KSTDRSALNALVAQK
+478 
-493 DDCDE
+493 
-498 IIIVKNGLITDTS
+498 
-511 FTNLALFD
+511 
-519 GNRWL
+519 
-524 TPKHPLL
+524 
-531 QGTKRAQLLE
+531 
-541 AGIILEADL
+541 
-550 TLENLRKAEKVSLF
+550 
-564 NAMIDFGERE
+564 
-574 VTKIFL
+574 KIYL
-580 PDQN
+580 PF

>member
-21 FVINYQA
+21 FVINYQG
-28 DEAFIRKLS
+28 DKAFIRLLS

-49 GKGNFSHTR
+49 GRGNLSHAWKETLKEGTSE
-58 KETWKEEIS
+58 KETWKKETWKKETSEEEIS

-74 PPLYEDYEQS
+74 PPLYEDYERS

-96 SYLTNLTNRVP
+96 SYLTNLTCRVP

-125 KLLLRRKRTQA
+125 KLLLRRKRT
-136 EDKAHLKEENIEE
+136 LP
-149 NLTPFVCFSPE
+149 PFVCFSPE

-207 RNDLSR
+207 RNDLSQ

-224 YVDVLHTNKG
+224 YIDVLHTNKG
-234 DILQTSSE
+234 NILQTSSE

-299 QGELNS
+299 QGALNS
-305 AVMIRFIEE
+305 AVMIRFIE

-322 EADGEKNFKANEG
+322 EADGEKNFKASEG
-335 KKPKI
+335 KGDEASRKLYFKAGGGITSKSDCRKEYEEVIQKI
-340 VFQGRRRHH
+340 Y
-349 FEERLPEGIRGSD
+349 LP
-362 SENLPS
+362 
-368 DLNPP
+368 
-373 FILEKIKEIMKQQF
+373 F
-387 VETIKIK
+387 
-394 NGKALALPY
+394 
-403 HQARME
+403 
-409 RTIRRF
+409 
-415 FPTLASEEIKLSS
+415 
-428 LISPKEEMNLYKA
+428 
-441 RVVYDIQGV
+441 
-450 EAIEYAPYKMKEI
+450 
-463 HSLKVVE
+463 
-470 DDEIDYTY
+470 
-478 KSTDRSALNALVAQK
+478 
-493 DDCDE
+493 
-498 IIIVKNGLITDTS
+498 
-511 FTNLALFD
+511 
-519 GNRWL
+519 
-524 TPKHPLL
+524 
-531 QGTKRAQLLE
+531 
-541 AGIILEADL
+541 
-550 TLENLRKAEKVSLF
+550 
-564 NAMIDFGERE
+564 
-574 VTKIFL
+574 
-580 PDQN
+580 

>member
-21 FVINYQA
+21 FVINYQG
-28 DEAFIRKLS
+28 DKAFIRLLS

-49 GKGNFSHTR
+49 GRGNLSHAW
-58 KETWKEEIS
+58 KETWKEETWKEETWKKKISEEEIS
-67 ETTWQIE
+67 ETIWQIE
-74 PPLYEDYEQS
+74 PPLYEDYERS

-96 SYLTNLTNRVP
+96 SYLTNLTCRVP

-183 PNAEKLLMEDRKEA
+183 PNAEKLLMEDQKEA

-224 YVDVLHTNKG
+224 YIDVLHTNKG

-314 EETSPVDF
+314 ETSPVDF
-322 EADGEKNFKANEG
+322 EADGEKNFKAKEG
-335 KKPKI
+335 K
-340 VFQGRRRHH
+340 
-349 FEERLPEGIRGSD
+349 
-362 SENLPS
+362 
-368 DLNPP
+368 
-373 FILEKIKEIMKQQF
+373 
-387 VETIKIK
+387 
-394 NGKALALPY
+394 
-403 HQARME
+403 
-409 RTIRRF
+409 
-415 FPTLASEEIKLSS
+415 ASEGKEPKANRKLYFKAGGGITSKS
-428 LISPKEEMNLYKA
+428 DCRKEYEE
-441 RVVYDIQGV
+441 VIQ
-450 EAIEYAPYKMKEI
+450 
-463 HSLKVVE
+463 
-470 DDEIDYTY
+470 
-478 KSTDRSALNALVAQK
+478 
-493 DDCDE
+493 
-498 IIIVKNGLITDTS
+498 
-511 FTNLALFD
+511 
-519 GNRWL
+519 
-524 TPKHPLL
+524 
-531 QGTKRAQLLE
+531 
-541 AGIILEADL
+541 
-550 TLENLRKAEKVSLF
+550 
-564 NAMIDFGERE
+564 
-574 VTKIFL
+574 KIYL
-580 PDQN
+580 PF